1 MGELALALSG
11 GGYRAAVF
19 HLGVLRFLQKVELLD
34 SVTALSTVSGGTL
47 LGCAWTVSRM
57 KGISFPD
64 FDAHISGYLQKTN
77 VIGEALR
84 NLKNHRRHG
93 RRARPSLIGSAAH
106 IYSRPDFLGQQRL
119 GELLNAPRF
128 PFRELIFNSTEF
140 STGEDFRFRR
150 SDQPDAVMG
159 NGNLPLHRDIAEHV
173 RLADIVAASSC
184 FPGGFEPLQFPE
196 DFQWPQDFP
205 LKQVCEALPR
215 SFTPPKGDKPS
226 LPLMD
231 GGIYDN
237 QGVDSLVL
245 AFEKDKDDTL
255 PTLLISDVDAR
266 KRPLY
271 SFPGDSSTGWLT
283 LRGLTWLG
291 RLLFAV
297 ALATLVVLITQGW
310 AAFRDHGWQL
320 ADYALY
326 LIPGLFSAGVA
337 GALVW
342 SSLVLRDV
350 QERVRSQFKVDNLW
364 KDLRKLTV
372 REAIGLLE
380 LRATSL
386 VALTSSVFM
395 KRIRGLIQT
404 DVFTDTRYRGRRI
417 DNLIYDL
424 QEAPEKLCDKY
435 PWLRPSEALI
445 HLSRQAEQYP
455 TTLWLDD
462 PRKDLDLLTRA
473 GEATTCFN
481 LLKHLLEDRAGQV
494 ETAGSPVQRLFQ
506 RLREEWEKLNASG
519 QEARRP

>member
-1 MGELALALSG
+1 LGELALALSG
-11 GGYRAAVF
+11 GGYRAAAF

-34 SVTALSTVSGGTL
+34 SVTALSTVSGGTI

-57 KGISFPD
+57 KGVSFSD
-64 FDAHISGYLQKTN
+64 FDAHFSGYLQKTN

-93 RRARPSLIGSAAH
+93 RRSKPSLIGSAAH
-106 IYSRPDFLGQQRL
+106 VYARPNFLGHQRF

-140 STGEDFRFRR
+140 FTGVDFRFRR
-150 SDQPDAVMG
+150 SDQPDAVIG
-159 NGNLPLHRDIAEHV
+159 NGNLRLPRPVAEHV

-184 FPGGFEPLQFPE
+184 FPGGFEPLQFPD

-205 LKQVCEALPR
+205 LKQVREALPTG
-215 SFTPPKGDKPS
+215 FTPPKGDTPS

-245 AFEKDKDDTL
+245 AFEKAAIP

-271 SFPGDSSTGWLT
+271 SFPRDSSTGWLT

-291 RLLFAV
+291 RLLFAI
-297 ALATLVVLITQGW
+297 ALATLLVLFTHGW
-310 AAFRDHGWQL
+310 ATFRDQGWQL

-326 LIPGLFSAGVA
+326 LIPALFSAGVA

-342 SSLVLRDV
+342 SSVVLRDI
-350 QERVRSQFKVDNLW
+350 QERVRSQFKIDNLW
-364 KDLRKLTV
+364 NDLRKLTV

-395 KRIRGLIQT
+395 KHIRDLIQT
-404 DVFTDTRYRGRRI
+404 SVFKDTRYRGRRI
-417 DNLIYDL
+417 DTLIYDL
-424 QEAPEKLCDKY
+424 QEAPEKLCEKH

-445 HLSRQAEQYP
+445 RLSRQAEEYP

-462 PRKDLDLLTRA
+462 PRKDLDVLTQA

-506 RLREEWEKLNASG
+506 RLREEWEKFNASA